1 MQWKKV
7 TILCQG
13 VAACALWA
21 CGLPILQCRVQ
32 AQTSDQTQA
41 DKTSKPKRSRKST
54 ATDAT
59 SSQATVPAEASGAAS
74 KAKKAKASTLDATS
88 SNSANRAQI
97 GEEKPSAKAPVKNAS
112 AAEIQSAK
120 AAGDVWVNTGSGV
133 YHKGGQ
139 WFGATKQGK
148 FMTEQD
154 AIKAGYKAAKNEK

>member
-1 MQWKKV
+1 MQWKRV

-13 VAACALWA
+13 VAVCALWA
-21 CGLPILQCRVQ
+21 CGLPMLQRQVQ

-41 DKTSKPKRSRKST
+41 DKTSKLKKFRKS
-54 ATDAT
+54 AADAT
-59 SSQATVPAEASGAAS
+59 SSQATAPGEVSGTAS

-88 SNSANRAQI
+88 SNSANRTTN
-97 GEEKPSAKAPVKNAS
+97 GEEKPPATAPMKNAS
-112 AAEIQSAK
+112 PAEIQSAK
-120 AAGDVWVNTGSGV
+120 ASGEVWVNTSSGV
-133 YHKGGQ
+133 YHKGGK